1 MAVNIL
7 YIFKI
12 LFLKIIYFGDG
23 RVVREGGD
31 IRMPLVDSC

>member
-1 MAVNIL
+1 MNIF

-12 LFLKIIYFGDG
+12 LFLKIIYLGDG

-31 IRMPLVDSC
+31 IRIPLIDSC